1 MALWVDVHNL
11 VVRETN
17 KNFEGSPSSCVK
29 EGWHRTAVAR
39 NRAQPRRT
47 RRAHALKRF
56 TTNVSF
62 CPPKP
67 KEFERQMSTFALRA
81 LFGT

>member
-1 MALWVDVHNL
+1 VSTPNPTRGQPSRKRRVHE
-11 VVRETN
+11 VFAGDGRSVCDTRGGAE
-17 KNFEGSPSSCVK
+17 
-29 EGWHRTAVAR
+29 AR
-39 NRAQPRRT
+39 RRGGNW
-47 RRAHALKRF
+47 RAHALKRF